1 MNLDL
6 LFNIANLV
14 VMPFWLIMIALPRWP
29 WAVRVIRSPWIAA
42 PTAALYA
49 VALFSPSQGSAG
61 GFDINGFTTLTG
73 VMGLLSNPQGA
84 AAGWAHFLT
93 FDLLVGR
100 YMYLDAL
107 EPRIH
112 PALMIVPLF
121 FTLMLGPIGFLMYLV
136 LRTIMR
142 RRRAMAA

>member
-6 LFNIANLV
+6 LFTVANTV
-14 VMPFWLIMIALPRWP
+14 VLPFWLIMIALPRWP
-29 WAVRVIRSPWIAA
+29 WAVRVIKSPWIAA
-42 PTAALYA
+42 PTALLYA
-49 VALFSPSQGSAG
+49 VALFSPSSGAAGSL
-61 GFDINGFTTLTG
+61 DINSFSTLNG

-100 YMYLDAL
+100 WAYLDAL

-136 LRTIMR
+136 LRAIV
-142 RRRAMAA
+142 RRRAA